1 MNTTI
6 SKGWASLASV
16 AGSVARARG
25 MRMTMR
31 LAFVAVAASCTEN
44 VTAPP
49 VSDAPANPV
58 TVAPTA
64 ETAVLH
70 RTIEMDPVGGSGPR
84 LVRRQTIVQ
93 RLGEDVD
100 RQPDP
105 RPGAER
111 ISSAEEVSSPTMV
124 LSLPANLMG
133 SSCGGEAAWTRTQR
147 NDAFPGAIVVATGAG
162 DAPATL
168 IRVVR
173 DGKTIATVARSWV
186 RMARSWEL
194 TRQETTM
201 PARNY
206 RDLVE
211 VERRAPTGTAPWSS
225 LPSLSCTAKD
235 SATRARLDEAIH
247 PLGLNPSS
255 SARTSV
261 LAAPAPRRIEE
272 CVSDGNDDECADQR
286 DRLHA
291 ADIAVV
297 VASINVALSC
307 SLPNPFK
314 IDQCAKSVTAY
325 LATVALDKIAQ
336 RALARCIAEQEAKKK
351 ACYCAGGTAMES
363 RADAPGSHRALPR
376 LALEPLGASHY
387 IDCSSSDDG
396 SGLSDHEFQ
405 EVFGIESP
413 TPEYPGPTSSGE
425 TYHLCVYE
433 VDYDIDT
440 NEFHL
445 YPLYC
450 YYTNMT

>member
-6 SKGWASLASV
+6 TKGWASLASM

-31 LAFVAVAASCTEN
+31 LAVVAMAAGCTES

-49 VSDAPANPV
+49 ASDAPASPF

-64 ETAVLH
+64 QTAVLH
-70 RTIEMDPVGGSGPR
+70 RTIEMDPVEGSGPR

-105 RPGAER
+105 RAGAGR

-147 NDAFPGAIVVATGAG
+147 NDAFPGAVVVATGAG

-194 TRQETTM
+194 TRQETSM

-211 VERRAPTGTAPWSS
+211 VERTAPTGTAAWSA
-225 LPSLSCTAKD
+225 LPSFSCTAKD

-272 CVSDGNDDECADQR
+272 CVSDGNGDECADER
-286 DRLHA
+286 DKLHA

-297 VASINVALSC
+297 TSSITLALKC
-307 SLPNPFK
+307 AVPNPFTATA
-314 IDQCAKSVTAY
+314 CYVAVTAY
-325 LATVALDKIAQ
+325 AAAVAADRVAQ
-336 RALARCIAEQEAKKK
+336 RALARCIARQEAKKK

-363 RADAPGSHRALPR
+363 RADVPGSHLALPR
-376 LALEPLGASHY
+376 AALEPLGASHY
-387 IDCSSSDDG
+387 IDCSSPDDDAG
-396 SGLSDHEFQ
+396 MSEHEFQ
-405 EVFGIESP
+405 DVFGIESP
-413 TPEYPGPTSSGE
+413 TPQYPGPTSSGE

-433 VDYDIDT
+433 VDYDIDS
-440 NEFHL
+440 NDFHL

-450 YYTNMT
+450 YYANMT